1 MANTAE
7 LRNSAPIEIEP
18 LTKRLGARLHGVDC
32 SDVDDETWSAILAAF
47 HTHHV
52 LVFPDQDLTPDQHA
66 NFMERFGLLDV
77 HPQELSARTTLPLP
91 ENPKVELM
99 LNKPGNYGP
108 RAAAWHTDVT
118 FRDEPVAV
126 TSLYG
131 VETPTACADTIWTS
145 MQAVFDDLTDGLK
158 TTLRGLNAV
167 HATAFVMGDKGKAGQ
182 DSYDPTEEIDP
193 KKQNLKAQY
202 REEVIHPVVHRHEAG
217 YETLYVNPAFVHRIE
232 GWSKEESDA
241 LLSLIYKRATLANY
255 TYRHRWTSHDLVA
268 WDNRCTMHFGVN
280 DYSEAD
286 RRTLHRT
293 TGAPFKVHASR

>member
-1 MANTAE
+1 MSDVAA

-18 LTKRLGARLHGVDC
+18 LTKRLGARVHGIDC
-32 SDVDDETWSAILAAF
+32 RDVDDAVWAAIEHAF

-66 NFMERFGLLDV
+66 AFMERFGELDI

-118 FRDEPVAV
+118 FREEPVAV

-131 VETPTACADTIWTS
+131 VETPAACADTIWTS
-145 MQAVFDDLTDGLK
+145 MRAVFDDLTEGLK

-182 DSYDPTEEIDP
+182 DSYDPTKETNP
-193 KKQNLKAQY
+193 KKRTCRRSIARKSSIRSFTVMRRDTKRCTSIPPSSTGSRGGARRKA
-202 REEVIHPVVHRHEAG
+202 RRCWAG
-217 YETLYVNPAFVHRIE
+217 STSARPWRNTPIATAGR
-232 GWSKEESDA
+232 
-241 LLSLIYKRATLANY
+241 RATWSPGTIA
-255 TYRHRWTSHDLVA
+255 
-268 WDNRCTMHFGVN
+268 
-280 DYSEAD
+280 
-286 RRTLHRT
+286 
-293 TGAPFKVHASR
+293 APCISG